1 MPSQKQSKRSRHVPP
16 PPHAK
21 APTRV
26 PAPPSATA
34 SGRRASPKVLL
45 IAGGV
50 LVAAIIA
57 GVLAVSL
64 SGGSSGSSNVPAVGS
79 LTNALP
85 DAAGVNTMFRGIPQ
99 DGNVLGSPNAPVTLV
114 EYVDLQCPYC
124 REFEATV
131 LPAVVK
137 NYVRTGKVKID
148 QRILAFIGPDSVSGR
163 KAALAAGLQGKQF
176 NLTELL
182 YFNQGTENTGWLDQS
197 MIDNAAASIPGVQ
210 VPMLLSSAK
219 SGAIQVKAD
228 AAEAQAKA
236 DNVSSTP
243 TLLVGHTGTTP
254 HEVALNSPTDS
265 ATLTAAIRGAL
276 RG

>member
-16 PPHAK
+16 PPRAK

-26 PAPPSATA
+26 PAPPSAPA

-45 IAGGV
+45 IVGGV

-124 REFEATV
+124 REFESTV

-148 QRILAFIGPDSVSGR
+148 QRILAFIGPDSSRGR
-163 KAALAAGLQGKQF
+163 NAVVAAGRQNKFF
-176 NLTELL
+176 NLMELL
-182 YFNQGTENTGWLDQS
+182 YFNQGAENTGWLSDGKVEQ
-197 MIDNAAASIPGVQ
+197 AAKAVGLNLAAFNSTRN
-210 VPMLLSSAK
+210 
-219 SGAIQVKAD
+219 SGAVTSAVSAFD
-228 AAEAQAKA
+228 SVAKA
-236 DNVSSTP
+236 DGVHSTP
-243 TLLVGHTGTTP
+243 TLLVGKSGGT
-254 HEVALNSPTDS
+254 LNQVQLSSPTDAASVVS
-265 ATLTAAIRGAL
+265 AIQLLSR
-276 RG
+276 